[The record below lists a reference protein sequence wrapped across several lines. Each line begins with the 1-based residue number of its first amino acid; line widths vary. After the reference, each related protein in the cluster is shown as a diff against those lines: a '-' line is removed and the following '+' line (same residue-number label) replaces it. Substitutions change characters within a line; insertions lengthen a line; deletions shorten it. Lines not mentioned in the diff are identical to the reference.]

1 MFSAMLRRLRFLV
14 LIPALIGTLP
24 APVAAQQ
31 TQAPQALRQTPQSFF
46 SRSEGV
52 QVGYYLYTP
61 PDYAQD
67 TTARFPLLLFLHG
80 IGERGN
86 GTTELSRV
94 LKFGPPKLI
103 EGGRDY
109 PFLVVTPQL
118 PAAAEHWPVGL
129 IDEVIAEVRRTLRV
143 DSSRIY
149 LTGLS
154 DGGDA
159 SWNYAI
165 ARPEVPAA
173 IVPIA
178 SEASPKGICAM
189 RDVPVWAFHGEL
201 DKDVKLSVEQ
211 RLVEA
216 LNACVP
222 PPREPA
228 RLTVY
233 AGAGHLVWSRT
244 YVGAEGL
251 DIYGWLLQHHR

>member
-1 MFSAMLRRLRFLV
+1 MISAMRYPLVCLV
-14 LIPALIGTLP
+14 LIPVMTGSPP
-24 APVAAQQ
+24 AYAQTSQ
-31 TQAPQALRQTPQSFF
+31 PQAGQSLRQEARTFLSPSQ
-46 SRSEGV
+46 GA

-61 PDYAQD
+61 ADYGRD

-86 GTTELSRV
+86 GTTELVRV
-94 LKFGPPKLI
+94 LKFGPPRLI
-103 EGGRDY
+103 ERGRDY

-118 PAAAEHWPVGL
+118 PASAEHWPVEL
-129 IDEVIAEVRRTLRV
+129 IDDVIAELQRTLRV

-159 SWNYAI
+159 SWNYAM
-165 ARPEVPAA
+165 ARPDIPAA

-178 SEASPKGICAM
+178 SEASPRGICAM
-189 RDVPVWAFHGEL
+189 REVPVWAFHGEL
-201 DKDVKLSVEQ
+201 DRDVKLSVEQ
-211 RLVEA
+211 RLVQA

-222 PPREPA
+222 PPKEPA

-244 YVGAEGL
+244 YDGAEGL